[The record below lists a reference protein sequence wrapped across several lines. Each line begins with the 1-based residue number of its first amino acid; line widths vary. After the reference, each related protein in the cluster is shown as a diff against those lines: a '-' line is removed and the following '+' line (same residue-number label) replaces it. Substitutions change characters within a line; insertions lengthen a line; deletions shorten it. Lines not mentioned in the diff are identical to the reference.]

1 MDCNISAFTRLQQE
15 ITALHERWGRMQAVT
30 IQDDSAA
37 PDALC
42 LYSEL
47 ELEGDTVLWLNQRL
61 QGWESA
67 HFSAA
72 VRMHT
77 SILLCGHQLR
87 GSALQLLEQQ
97 P

>member
-1 MDCNISAFTRLQQE
+1 MNCNTSAFTRLQQE
-15 ITALHERWGRMQAVT
+15 LTALQQRWGAIQAVT
-30 IQDDSAA
+30 VQGDGAA

-42 LYSEL
+42 LYSEM

-61 QGWESA
+61 QGRTTF
-67 HFSAA
+67 HFEAA

-87 GSALQLLEQQ
+87 GGALMLLAQV